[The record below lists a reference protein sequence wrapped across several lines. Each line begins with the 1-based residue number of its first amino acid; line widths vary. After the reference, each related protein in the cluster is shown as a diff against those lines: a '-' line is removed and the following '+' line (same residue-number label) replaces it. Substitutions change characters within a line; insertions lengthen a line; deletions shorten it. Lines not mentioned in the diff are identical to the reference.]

1 MRHFLLLVFVGLLM
15 AGASHAQDISF
26 YGFIKSETIHDTRQ
40 VAQVREGQFLL
51 YPLAFSVTGV
61 LCLISAGAAWLVY
74 PPHLDEAQ
82 EPFTINGF
90 IHNAHLFGR

>member
-40 VAQVREGQFLL
+40 VAQ
-51 YPLAFSVTGV
+51 
-61 LCLISAGAAWLVY
+61 
-74 PPHLDEAQ
+74 

>member
-1 MRHFLLLVFVGLLM
+1 M

-40 VAQVREGQFLL
+40 VAQ
-51 YPLAFSVTGV
+51 
-61 LCLISAGAAWLVY
+61 
-74 PPHLDEAQ
+74 